1 MSDAESFPTPDHPED
16 MIIQCEGCNNYL
28 YVRNNLGRDVLD
40 CPLCG
45 CLNSTAIRPSEKI
58 EGRIVLKS
66 PVMEMNLEAI
76 EGGKISLPE
85 LPEQVQKAL
94 LWLQNHRWRFG
105 FMIEED
111 PEDPAKAEDQEL

>member
-1 MSDAESFPTPDHPED
+1 MSDAESFSTPEHPED
-16 MIIQCEGCNNYL
+16 MIIECEGCGNYL
-28 YVRNNLGRDVLD
+28 YVRNAQDKEVLD

-45 CLNSTAIRPSEKI
+45 CLNSTQTRPSEKI

-76 EGGKISLPE
+76 EGGKISLPG

-94 LWLQNHRWRFG
+94 LWLQNHH
-105 FMIEED
+105 
-111 PEDPAKAEDQEL
+111 